1 MWDKRRLRAAIV
13 KACVAGLPGPRRAGR
28 GFTLVELVVVVCI
41 VAVSA
46 ALLVDRLRFYQEAA
60 EKAAMEYTVGAVRS
74 GLQLRVAAML
84 IRGEERNIESLAR
97 ANPVDWLVGPP
108 PGYRGEFR
116 ALQPAVPRGSWYF
129 DATRSELVY
138 VPDLDGHLK
147 VLADGSKR
155 LRFRVRFE
163 IARAEPDSERKRLA
177 FTGMRVEPATPY
189 TWF

>member
-1 MWDKRRLRAAIV
+1 MRAAIV
-13 KACVAGLPGPRRAGR
+13 KAFVAGLRGPRRAGR

-155 LRFRVRFE
+155 LRFRVQISFE
-163 IARAEPDSERKRLA
+163 PAEPDSERKVFA
-177 FTGMRVEPATPY
+177 GMRVEPVSPY
-189 TWF
+189 VWF